1 MLNTRQ
7 HLVVRSTGLTK
18 QYGNAE
24 VVSGVGLEVPARQV
38 YGFLGPN
45 GAGKST
51 TMKMLPTGA
60 WRSLGRPSHPGA
72 RCLVWVP

>member
-38 YGFLGPN
+38 YGFLGPTEQV
-45 GAGKST
+45 S
-51 TMKMLPTGA
+51 PP
-60 WRSLGRPSHPGA
+60 R
-72 RCLVWVP
+72 